1 MTRMYVMKNDKL
13 LIGSETWLVLQNIN
27 GFSFVIQLDIDKLN
41 IKKINTELIS
51 DSIEKGEIKLELSYS
66 KSNKI
71 IDLNTITGVSKEK
84 IDQSVKI
91 FEYLNDKYV
100 NLDWLI
106 DRNERAL
113 EFRNLEK
120 KFNINYHTLRRRLIN
135 YLQGGMTITSL
146 ISQYNNCGV
155 KDRKYNKKPGPK
167 TGSIVIR
174 DEKVEK
180 IFGIMT
186 KRYLA
191 GGAKM
196 PFTKLHEEMVFEFY
210 SDKRNIGGEL
220 RYLPYPLTLIPS
232 VYSLKNWILTHTDE
246 VEREIRRQGKRAARN
261 NIRPT
266 FSDTI
271 DYLDVKAVGSRYE
284 MDEMETDFYLVNRRY
299 RKRVIGRAIVYF
311 IVDVFSRAIVACGI
325 GLDNNSWSGA
335 ESALV
340 NMVENKKEFCS
351 RYGKKIDESEWPMMN
366 VIPSSMIVDN
376 GAEYLSNNFSGL
388 TSTLG
393 IGVDYVPPQMGSF
406 KSNVEKK
413 FDQMNSRFKG
423 YLPGAIEK
431 GKYGQPHIKN
441 ARLDIAQFGKAVI
454 EFILEYNNNPMDN
467 YPLTTDMIENDLIP
481 TPINIWNY
489 SLLRYN
495 ELKYIHDVESYKY
508 SLLKRDTALITRN
521 GIEYGGR
528 YFICNDMEWL
538 SKKASLAAL
547 TGSEKL
553 PIRYDMSYP
562 DVIYYEIDG
571 YRYKAFLN
579 CPEVINSSCEI
590 EARAGFKTSN
600 SRYAGLIEP
609 EIRDMNENLRQQKI
623 VHKEIKLNNK
633 INTKA
638 KLNEISKE
646 AIDAHTGVNDKHG
659 IDENRSEEKSML
671 HLEQH
676 ITVNENN
683 PVKLLTEFV
692 ENISHENELIETVDL
707 KKMTRAEKFRWFEQH
722 KRS

>member
-1 MTRMYVMKNDKL
+1 MKNDKL
-13 LIGSETWLVLQNIN
+13 LIGSETWLVLQNMED
-27 GFSFVIQLDIDKLN
+27 FSFVIQLNIDKL
-41 IKKINTELIS
+41 IVKKLKTELIS
-51 DSIEKGEIKLELSYS
+51 DGIEKGEIKLELSYS

-71 IDLNTITGVSKEK
+71 IDLNAVTGVSKEK
-84 IDQSVKI
+84 IDLSIKI
-91 FEYLNDKYV
+91 FEYLNDKYDD
-100 NLDWLI
+100 LDWLI
-106 DRNERAL
+106 NRNERAS
-113 EFRNLEK
+113 EFKNLVIQ
-120 KFNINYHTLRRRLIN
+120 FNINYYTLRRRLID

-146 ISQYNNCGV
+146 ISQYYNCGV
-155 KDRKYNKKPGPK
+155 KERKYINKKPGPK
-167 TGSIVIR
+167 KGSMVIR
-174 DEKVEK
+174 DEKIEK
-180 IFGIMT
+180 IFEIMK

-196 PFTKLHEEMVFEFY
+196 PFTRLHEEMVFEFY

-220 RYLPYPLTLIPS
+220 RYFSYPLALIPS
-232 VYSLKNWILTHTDE
+232 VYSLRNWILTHTDE

-271 DYLDVKAVGSRYE
+271 DYLDVKTIGSRYE
-284 MDEMETDFYLVNRRY
+284 MDEVETDFYLVNRRY
-299 RKRVIGRAIVYF
+299 RNRVIGRAIVYF

-335 ESALV
+335 EVALL

-388 TSTLG
+388 TNTVG
-393 IGVDYVPPQMGSF
+393 IGIDYVPPQMGSF
-406 KSNVEKK
+406 KGNVEKK

-431 GKYGQPHIKN
+431 DKYGQPHIKN

-467 YPLTTDMIENDLIP
+467 YPVTADMFENDFIP
-481 TPINIWNY
+481 TPINIWNFN
-489 SLLRYN
+489 LTRYN
-495 ELKYIHDVESYKY
+495 ELKYIHDIESYKY
-508 SLLKRDTALITRN
+508 NLLKHDTALITRN

-538 SKKASLAAL
+538 SRKASLAAL

-553 PIRYDMSYP
+553 PIRYDMSYT

-579 CPEVINSSCEI
+579 CPEVINGSYEI
-590 EARAGFKTSN
+590 EKKAGFKTSN
-600 SRYAGLIEP
+600 SRYVGLIEP
-609 EIRDMNENLRQQKI
+609 EIRDMNEKLRQQKI

-638 KLNEISKE
+638 KLKEISVE
-646 AIDAHTGVNDKHG
+646 AISAHIGVNDKHG
-659 IDENRSEEKSML
+659 IDENRSEEKEML
-671 HLEQH
+671 HIEQH
-676 ITVNENN
+676 ITVHENSSI
-683 PVKLLTEFV
+683 KLLPEFV
-692 ENISHENELIETVDL
+692 ENISQEDKLLESVDF
-707 KKMTRAEKFRWFEQH
+707 KKMSRAEKFRWFEQH